1 MNDKLVKPDEQS
13 GISLSKGKLTS
24 RGSPFQQR
32 VNEAKRSEV
41 DPSTMPNRICLMLDK
56 SSSMSTTETKGAR
69 RIDLLKDALCNFVGR
84 CDFKN
89 TAIAIETFPEGFEL
103 PLSSNLSVLQT
114 AGFGIEAS
122 GNTPM
127 RACVERSLSK
137 IPMTRGVIVSDGE
150 ATDWY
155 SRPWHD
161 DDETSETAV
170 KADELLKKYKEAG
183 IPIDCVHIASD
194 SGGEALLR
202 RIAEVT
208 GGIYLKFTDVSAFAN
223 SFGYLTPGF
232 RATLTD
238 GRVSAR
244 DLGAREV
251 L

>member
-1 MNDKLVKPDEQS
+1 MNDKLVKPGEQS

-32 VNEAKRSEV
+32 VNEAKRNEV
-41 DPSTMPNRICLMLDK
+41 DPTTMPNRICLMLDK

-150 ATDWY
+150 ATDWGRY
-155 SRPWHD
+155 DYWEDESEASND
-161 DDETSETAV
+161 DI
-170 KADELLKKYKEAG
+170 LKKYKEAD

-194 SGGEALLR
+194 TRGEGLLKH
-202 RIAEVT
+202 IAAMT

-223 SFGYLTPGF
+223 SFGYLTPGY
-232 RATLTD
+232 RAMLTD

>member
-1 MNDKLVKPDEQS
+1 MNDKLVKPNEQS

-41 DPSTMPNRICLMLDK
+41 DPATMPNRICLMLDK

-150 ATDWY
+150 ATDW
-155 SRPWHD
+155 RR
-161 DDETSETAV
+161 DEEHYEEETRARV
-170 KADELLKKYKEAG
+170 DVVLAKYKDAG

-232 RATLTD
+232 RAMLTD